1 MADDIENFT
10 KILAETCAT
19 FTNEVIEKVE
29 NGIDKIA
36 EETKAEVM
44 ANSPVSA
51 KSSRKRHYKSK
62 WKTAKTRTKGVYRVT
77 VHNTNYQLVHL
88 LELGH
93 LNRDGTTRSRAFPH
107 VAPAESNA
115 ETKIDR
121 LLEGV

>member
-19 FTNEVIEKVE
+19 FANEVIEKVE

-51 KSSRKRHYKSK
+51 KSSRKRHYENGENSDK
-62 WKTAKTRTKGVYRVT
+62 RRVPCDRPQ
-77 VHNTNYQLVHL
+77 H
-88 LELGH
+88 EL
-93 LNRDGTTRSRAFPH
+93 SAC
-107 VAPAESNA
+107 APA
-115 ETKIDR
+115 
-121 LLEGV
+121 